1 MAGCDQKEK
10 VREKVVHSPKGLDHL
25 EGSDIR

>member
-10 VREKVVHSPKGLDHL
+10 VREKVQSPKGLDL
-25 EGSDIR
+25 PEGSDIM